1 MEYSLDIDSDTTD
14 MDVRLVA
21 IRKDGKYLS
30 NILSYSI
37 NSETGEENQ
46 DEAGTYSAVTRDT
59 DGDGLEDGYEI
70 WDFKTLWNTETA
82 GIDSDNG
89 NKIYVQDT

>member
-1 MEYSLDIDSDTTD
+1 MVARTGNLEYSLDIDSDTTD

-46 DEAGTYSAVTRDT
+46 DECRHIAV
-59 DGDGLEDGYEI
+59 I
-70 WDFKTLWNTETA
+70 
-82 GIDSDNG
+82 
-89 NKIYVQDT
+89 